1 METVSRPDPEGIPL
15 LPDPDLHEILRYMG
29 YRGDAPGSELLA
41 EIGECVRDLQKAVTP
56 RYVYER
62 FPLGRKDRNSE
73 GEIPC
78 FADLEVVSRD
88 LSQNLKDCREVCLM
102 AVTLGTGPDLLV
114 RRASVT
120 RVSRALIYQAAAA
133 AMTETWC
140 GMINERIRKEAEI
153 EGLYTRPRFSP
164 GYGDLPLTLQRDISR
179 ILNMP
184 KEIGV
189 SLTETLLMTPS
200 KSVTALIGLSGT
212 PKDCRTSHCE
222 ACPASAD
229 CPYRERT
236 PQETYTSE
244 KAGNG

>member
-73 GEIPC
+73 GEILC

-102 AVTLGTGPDLLV
+102 AVTLGPGPDLLV
-114 RRASVT
+114 RRASVG
-120 RVSRALIYQAAAA
+120 RMSRAVIYQAAAA
-133 AMTETWC
+133 AMTEVWC
-140 GMINERIRKEAEI
+140 DRINERIRKEAGK

-164 GYGDLPLTLQRDISR
+164 GYGDLPLSLQKEISR

-189 SLTETLLMTPS
+189 SLTDTMLMTPS
-200 KSVTALIGLSGT
+200 KSVTALIGVSSVPVDHREISAKAG
-212 PKDCRTSHCE
+212 C
-222 ACPASAD
+222 AGCPASAD
-229 CPYRERT
+229 CAYAKR
-236 PQETYTSE
+236 
-244 KAGNG
+244 